1 MFRPLPLWK
10 NIPCPAMGS
19 GSACSLPHCLFSHAI
34 VPAPAITP
42 DLPSQALPAIQPP
55 ANKEPS
61 PRPLAVPIPTPA
73 QPTVSAT
80 KDPRII
86 ASANNVAPL
95 STDRKRRI
103 VSGDEDNY
111 TSSSSDGGV
120 LLNAGPAPPP
130 VKKTKTNIER
140 AGSAAVVAPKPKSIL
155 KTHTKTNA
163 QTSSSTSKPNTQAL
177 GKDSPKPRI
186 QPKARTEDTAKSVP
200 TPQRAGGAS
209 TKTTPQS
216 LATGSAASGASKTGI
231 AKPTA
236 SDKPL
241 SLNPRLVTAAPANHD
256 IRLKLLTL
264 LHKEYVRLH
273 EYKGDEQLML
283 RYALD
288 EEENLAIHKKS
299 IYTQAMKKLIVKMS
313 KATPEEYRKSVE
325 EEKAKQQAKSGGENM
340 APALSTG
347 KTIQEELNALRP
359 LINSLDKLQTY
370 GYILDPPTEKEI
382 KLSLDGTASG
392 GGWEQCDRCNTR
404 FQVYQGRRESDGE
417 LASGGKCIFHWG
429 RLVLPQRMLVSTLTH
444 AVY

>member
-1 MFRPLPLWK
+1 M
-10 NIPCPAMGS
+10 
-19 GSACSLPHCLFSHAI
+19 
-34 VPAPAITP
+34 VPT
-42 DLPSQALPAIQPP
+42 L
-55 ANKEPS
+55 
-61 PRPLAVPIPTPA
+61 TPA

-95 STDRKRRI
+95 PTDRKRRI
-103 VSGDEDNY
+103 VSGDEDSY

-120 LLNAGPAPPP
+120 LVNADPAPPP

-163 QTSSSTSKPNTQAL
+163 QTSSTSKLNTQAL

-186 QPKARTEDTAKSVP
+186 QPKVPKSVP
-200 TPQRAGGAS
+200 IPQRAGGAS
-209 TKTTPQS
+209 TKTTLQS

-231 AKPTA
+231 ARPTA

-241 SLNPRLVTAAPANHD
+241 SLNPRIVPAAPENHD
-256 IRLKLLTL
+256 VRLKLLTL

-288 EEENLAIHKKS
+288 EEEDLATHKRL
-299 IYTQAMKKLIVKMS
+299 IYRQAMTKLISKMS
-313 KATPEEYRKSVE
+313 KTTPEEYRKSVE
-325 EEKAKQQAKSGGENM
+325 EEKAKQQAKSGCENM

-382 KLSLDGTASG
+382 KLSLDGTASA
-392 GGWEQCDRCNTR
+392 GGWEKCDRCDTR

-444 AVY
+444 ALY